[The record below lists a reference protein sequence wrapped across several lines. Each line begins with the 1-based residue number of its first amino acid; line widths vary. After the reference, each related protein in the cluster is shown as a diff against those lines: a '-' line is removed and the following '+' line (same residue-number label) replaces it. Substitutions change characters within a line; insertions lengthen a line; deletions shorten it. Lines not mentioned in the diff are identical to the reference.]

1 MVHFTS
7 MHVCACA
14 HACLH
19 MCACMCA
26 CLLAC
31 VCVCACLFA
40 CMCMSVNVYTCMSV
54 VCEGLSEC
62 TVGCAWCGRLHRSST
77 TLGVLLWSATAGL
90 LKSSSK
96 DHYTCQLCYSRFERM
111 AGTLAGLHQE
121 LRLPSAAAST
131 GRESSGRL
139 VAVDR
144 ARTAVNKILRLLD
157 THSEEKVEIEA

>member
-1 MVHFTS
+1 
-7 MHVCACA
+7 
-14 HACLH
+14 
-19 MCACMCA
+19 
-26 CLLAC
+26 
-31 VCVCACLFA
+31 
-40 CMCMSVNVYTCMSV
+40 MSVNVYTRMSV

-62 TVGCAWCGRLHRSST
+62 TVGCAWCRSST

-144 ARTAVNKILRLLD
+144 ARTAVDKILRLLD